1 MAVLADDAK
10 EAVLEHAAAQ
20 VIVEFRADIL
30 RQRAVFRRKA
40 GEEVRI
46 VRLYQRIQLRS
57 GA

>member
-1 MAVLADDAK
+1 MGGLPHQPLRMAVLADDAK

-40 GEEVRI
+40 GEEV
-46 VRLYQRIQLRS
+46 
-57 GA
+57 G